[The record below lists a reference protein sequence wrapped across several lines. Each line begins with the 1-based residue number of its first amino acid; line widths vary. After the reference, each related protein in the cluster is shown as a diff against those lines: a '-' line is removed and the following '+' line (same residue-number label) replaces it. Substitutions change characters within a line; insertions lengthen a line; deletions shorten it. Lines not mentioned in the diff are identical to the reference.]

1 MGDWRQGAR
10 SWTGAA
16 AVVQGRDV
24 DPLNK
29 GWNNGNGEKWSGSGY
44 ILEVKQTGLDNGVD
58 VGNEGKRGL
67 EDDS

>member
-1 MGDWRQGAR
+1 M
-10 SWTGAA
+10 
-16 AVVQGRDV
+16 VQGRDV
-24 DPLNK
+24 EPLNK